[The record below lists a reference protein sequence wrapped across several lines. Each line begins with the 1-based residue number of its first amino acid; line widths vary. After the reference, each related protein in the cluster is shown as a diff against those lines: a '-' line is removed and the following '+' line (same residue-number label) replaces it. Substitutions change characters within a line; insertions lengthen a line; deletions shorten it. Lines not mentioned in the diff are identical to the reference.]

1 MFIVLVKR
9 VSRQHTKKHTQQCV
23 CKQKDEQNW
32 KKMLVDSFKGTDT
45 KVVFNCY
52 DIETQDA

>member
-1 MFIVLVKR
+1 MRMQTKR
-9 VSRQHTKKHTQQCV
+9 RTKL
-23 CKQKDEQNW
+23 E
-32 KKMLVDSFKGTDT
+32 KMLVDSFKGTDT